1 MEEDL
6 PAIVAEDPEGG
17 AEGLDAGVGA
27 EGAVGDEGEG
37 GGERLEVKVGEGD
50 VGRVG
55 GFSGEGGEDFGAG
68 VDAAGGAE
76 LGEVFGEEELEGFG
90 VLAEGGGEE
99 LALERFEVGG
109 EGRVGEEDDR
119 GSLSLRLKT
128 RSQSETSG
136 TRQSFMGRGGC
147 PRGLRL
153 YAVRPG

>member
-6 PAIVAEDPEGG
+6 PAVVAEDPEGG

-37 GGERLEVKVGEGD
+37 GGERRELKVGEGD

-68 VDAAGGAE
+68 VDAAGGSE
-76 LGEVFGEEELEGFG
+76 LGEVFSEEVAEGFG

-99 LALERFEVGG
+99 LALERFEVGR
-109 EGRVGEEDDR
+109 EGRVGSGGDGD
-119 GSLSLRLKT
+119 SLS
-128 RSQSETSG
+128 SG
-136 TRQSFMGRGGC
+136 
-147 PRGLRL
+147 
-153 YAVRPG
+153 

>member
-37 GGERLEVKVGEGD
+37 GGERLELKVGEGD

-76 LGEVFGEEELEGFG
+76 LGEVFSEIVAEGFG
-90 VLAEGGGEE
+90 ILAEGWGEE
-99 LALERFEVGG
+99 LALEGFEVGR
-109 EGRVGEEDDR
+109 EGRVGSGGDG
-119 GSLSLRLKT
+119 GSLS
-128 RSQSETSG
+128 SG
-136 TRQSFMGRGGC
+136 
-147 PRGLRL
+147 
-153 YAVRPG
+153 